1 MAIKTDMKGIK
12 KRGNSY
18 TFTVSC
24 GFDGNGKHIRHY
36 MTYKPPEGV
45 SGERADRM
53 AQREY
58 EIFFNKCHNIENESG
73 SMFFKDLCTMY
84 FNEYAQFEL
93 KRTTTDQYMK
103 TIEKHILPVF
113 GNKRLKNIKKRDI
126 QSFLCNQP
134 KLKGSTCRKM
144 KIIMSSVFSF
154 AVEEGFIDTNPCV
167 NAKYKK
173 DTYDLTKFK
182 YLTKEESIKL
192 LDITKEYT
200 QLNIILR
207 ILLLTGMRIGELLAL
222 HYARDIDYNHN
233 IIRINSTLSY
243 ANGEWFADTT
253 KTQASTR
260 VIKVNSAI
268 IDMIKEEIRHR
279 EERKALCGDAWVETG
294 FLFAR
299 LDGRNLDRS
308 KVNREFK
315 KLLKANDLPP
325 VHLHCLRH
333 TFATLLIYLGNDT
346 KAVSSALGHSQ
357 TQITNDTYIH
367 IFEEHNARISDS
379 LCNDLLNTAT
389 E

>member
-1 MAIKTDMKGIK
+1 
-12 KRGNSY
+12 
-18 TFTVSC
+18 
-24 GFDGNGKHIRHY
+24 
-36 MTYKPPEGV
+36 
-45 SGERADRM
+45 
-53 AQREY
+53 
-58 EIFFNKCHNIENESG
+58 
-73 SMFFKDLCTMY
+73 
-84 FNEYAQFEL
+84 
-93 KRTTTDQYMK
+93 
-103 TIEKHILPVF
+103 
-113 GNKRLKNIKKRDI
+113 
-126 QSFLCNQP
+126 
-134 KLKGSTCRKM
+134 
-144 KIIMSSVFSF
+144 MSSVFSF
-154 AVEEGFIDTNPCV
+154 AVEEGFIEINPCV

-173 DTYDLTKFK
+173 DTYDLTKFD

-192 LDITKEYT
+192 LDITEDYT
-200 QLNIILR
+200 QLNIIIR

-222 HYARDIDYNHN
+222 NYARDIDYNHN
-233 IIRINSTLSY
+233 LIRINSTLSF
-243 ANGEWFADTT
+243 ADGEWFADTT

-268 IDMIKEEIRHR
+268 IDMIREEYRHR

-308 KVNREFK
+308 KVNADFK

-325 VHLHCLRH
+325 IHLHSLRH

-346 KAVSSALGHSQ
+346 KAVSTALGHSQ

>member
-1 MAIKTDMKGIK
+1 MAIKTDMKGIT

-36 MTYKPPEGV
+36 MTYKPPEGI

-58 EIFFNKCHNIENESG
+58 EIFFNKCHNIENENG
-73 SMFFKDLCTMY
+73 SMFFKDLYTMY
-84 FNEYAQFEL
+84 FNEYAQNEL
-93 KRTTTDQYMK
+93 KRTTTEQYKK
-103 TIEKHILPVF
+103 TLDKHVMPVF

-134 KLKGSTCRKM
+134 KLKGSSCRKL

-154 AVEEGFIDTNPCV
+154 AVEEGFIETNPCA

-173 DTYDLTKFK
+173 DTYDLTKFDD
-182 YLTKEESIKL
+182 LTKEQSIKL
-192 LDITKEYT
+192 LDVTTEYT
-200 QLNIILR
+200 QLNIIIRL
-207 ILLLTGMRIGELLAL
+207 LLLTGMRIGELLAL
-222 HYARDIDYNHN
+222 KYARDIDFDYNL
-233 IIRINSTLSY
+233 IRINSTLSF
-243 ANGEWFADTT
+243 AEKEWFTDDT
-253 KTQASTR
+253 KTKASTR

-308 KVNREFK
+308 KVNADFK

-325 VHLHCLRH
+325 IHLHSLRH

-357 TQITNDTYIH
+357 TQITNDTYVH

-389 E
+389 